1 VGGWC
6 RRFEAPRRD
15 RLKQRRVGQPLC
27 AAHTLTHEHTLRH
40 GSCTPSR
47 PNTRI
52 HYSHPTPLAMLQFVS
67 SLCLAGSSRLRHG
80 LSSRIPALTGLLV
93 RIPYISKPGWLC
105 MRTVLDLAHPA
116 STSRILP
123 ERVDRPALRHH
134 CTSMRRIRPRLESPA
149 LLHSSSAPFAA
160 KRPSSTTGM
169 YSRSSPHTSIRCWR
183 KSS

>member
-1 VGGWC
+1 MHSLFTPNAA
-6 RRFEAPRRD
+6 RYAAI
-15 RLKQRRVGQPLC
+15 RLV
-27 AAHTLTHEHTLRH
+27 A
-40 GSCTPSR
+40 
-47 PNTRI
+47 
-52 HYSHPTPLAMLQFVS
+52 V
-67 SLCLAGSSRLRHG
+67 LAGSSRLRHG

-93 RIPYISKPGWLC
+93 RISIPYTSKPGWLC

-116 STSRILP
+116 SASRILP
-123 ERVDRPALRHH
+123 EFVDRPALRHH

-149 LLHSSSAPFAA
+149 PPHSSSAPLAA